1 MSGNLSVW
9 LTPLWMLSIGV
20 TGGSAV
26 LLVLYAVLWI
36 VSRRAAAAVSR
47 AVRESVLQPVSYL
60 ALAFVVLCALVPVAQ
75 IAKFWPV
82 VESLRRLPYV
92 TPIHQTVE
100 IPAQTD
106 DMEVPLSFSADD
118 LHAYKLVS
126 EQDLVISIE
135 PGKALSA
142 PLLAIDGN
150 EPYQWTPGG
159 IRERQFNGDVEKIYV
174 TNLSDAPTT
183 LTMDFERSVPI
194 PQVRHIPIVAA
205 AVVGLFLA
213 YLALNW
219 LLPRLSAVAL
229 ATTKECSAQPLYL
242 LMLFGG
248 IVALFIFIVLPYNT
262 FGEDV
267 KILKDS
273 GLTTIMVASI
283 LVGVWSASVSVAEEI
298 EGRTALTVLSKPI
311 SRAQFVLG
319 KFLGIIWPL
328 LLMYIVLGAVL
339 LLTVSYKVVYDAR
352 ETTNPDPTWQTCYG
366 EMIGTVPGLALAFME
381 TVVMTAISVAI
392 STRLSMMPNL
402 IVCGSIYVLGHL
414 IPPIVQSSAGENE
427 FVAFVGRL
435 SAIIVPVLDHFNI
448 QAAVAGGVAVPWVYL
463 GWALIYCLMYTT
475 AMMLLA
481 LVLFE
486 DRDLA

>member
-20 TGGSAV
+20 TCGMAM
-26 LLVLYAVLWI
+26 LLVLYGVLWI
-36 VSRRAAAAVSR
+36 VSRRAAAAVLR
-47 AVRESVLQPVSYL
+47 AVRESILLPVSYL
-60 ALAFVVLCALVPVAQ
+60 AIAFVVLCVLVPAAQ
-75 IAKFWPV
+75 IAQFGPV
-82 VESLRRLPYV
+82 LESLRRLPYV
-92 TPIHQTVE
+92 TPIHEVVAV
-100 IPAQTD
+100 PAQTD
-106 DMEVPLSFSADD
+106 DMELPLSFRADD
-118 LHAYKLVS
+118 LHSYTLS
-126 EQDLVISIE
+126 SDQDLIIAIE

-150 EPYQWTPGG
+150 EPYKWTPGG
-159 IRERQFNGDVEKIYV
+159 IRERRFNGDVEKIYV

-183 LTMDFERSVPI
+183 LTVDLERTVPI
-194 PQVRHIPIVAA
+194 PQVRHIPIIAA
-205 AVVGLFLA
+205 AVIGLFLT
-213 YLALNW
+213 YLFVNW
-219 LLPRLSAVAL
+219 RMPRLSAVAL
-229 ATTKECSAQPLYL
+229 ATTKECSSQPLYL

-248 IVALFIFIVLPYNT
+248 IVALFIFIILPYNT

-283 LVGVWSASVSVAEEI
+283 LIGVWSASVSVAEEI

-319 KFLGIIWPL
+319 KFLGIIWPV
-328 LLMYIVLGAVL
+328 LLMYIILGAVL

-352 ETTNPDPTWQTCYG
+352 ETTNPDPTWQDCYG

-381 TVVMTAISVAI
+381 TIVMTAISVAI

-463 GWALIYCLMYTT
+463 GWALVYCLMYTA